1 MSNSSLS
8 FNSTDNFRKSLMLK
22 NLKKYTVTGVYTPPS
37 GPLTYETSINVYS
50 VKDSDDTLITN
61 DPFAKKLY
69 PLNTYGPNGGYNLD
83 ITFNRPPLPVKPNQG
98 PYKPNQS
105 YLLSLSNL
113 YLNRLPKSPAIVN
126 TYIPL
131 GGYKSTYDVIDA
143 INNRH
148 IFLPYLNSFRSS
160 TYTAYDILTNKNPT
174 GSDGTLSQDSFI
186 AKLGSKRLNFSLT
199 ERINFETKKT
209 LVGGQ
214 IFNITITDIPST
226 LQSRL
231 SGSFY
236 PTSTIPGDYFDNS
249 NQPNT
254 LTNQT
259 ANALNVV
266 NKLTGG
272 FLGPILTTKTKPSQ
286 VFIDNT
292 GSGQISLL
300 FNNLS
305 YNRYTPGYEKKSTG
319 GSNVAQGI
327 TELALNLINA
337 NDTINSPYYI
347 GSKTNEPSSIT
358 SPMGSVPITPFGEQ
372 SSTPVYGP
380 SEISQLFEGNI
391 GRLNFG
397 LAGKPTSNGGGLD
410 GGLVWTSPKYK
421 FNAGFHA
428 VPGGGSGSKDDE
440 FNQISSL
447 YSKAESTNLIF
458 KRGSIL
464 DYTQRLVD
472 SADNVSGINRL
483 KHVGNAIN
491 QVSKVFNDGYKEIT
505 KGSQVLSYIDNAT
518 GNEKGIEY
526 CRVFTKDTPYYTY
539 ADLQKTDG
547 ITTSGRRFS
556 NSVLDNTYNLN
567 IAPLKNPGS
576 TNIQKNSKGDFVA
589 KKYMF
594 SIENLA
600 WRTSSREGY
609 RYDDLPV
616 CEKGPN
622 GGRVMWF
629 PPYDINFN
637 DSSTANWQSTSFLG
651 RPEPIYTYKD
661 TNRKGSL
668 SWKIIVDHP
677 SIMNTIVDKQL
688 KGKSKEKIDS
698 IISSFFAGCVKYDIY
713 ELAIKFNT
721 IPVNE
726 LYTYQQILNNP
737 RLTDVETVSNI
748 IKNIPSD
755 NSNNTKTPT
764 SDVSNNNNTKDTSPD
779 PSIDEFKN
787 NYSEFGFYFEN
798 DTPGPSKGTVSNVDF
813 ETAYKSYVSES
824 NINQYVKISDKTFN
838 DGDINKNVKSFFD
851 NFVTGNY
858 DKFCGGDKNFITDAF
873 NILDKKLGKITL
885 IMEGS
890 ASATGSNDYNRLLSE
905 RRIDSIKKFFEN
917 KTVGDKSLG
926 KFLKDNT
933 FIIKSAL
940 GSGEDTVIPKS
951 YNLNNKEV
959 NDSPTGQE
967 VKCTDDIADKT
978 GKVTAES
985 QKYSANAMACRRVKI
1000 KEISIEPIP
1009 QPKKETDLPK
1019 EVVKPVTSTT
1029 QVIPSPKPEP
1039 TFSVEKKLKEG
1050 LSKKIL
1056 RNLLS
1061 ECDYFEVIK
1070 ESDPMIYTSIKEKIK
1085 YFNPA
1090 FHSMTPEGLNA
1101 RLVFL
1106 NQCMRPGETIP
1117 IIGTDGKPKN
1127 SDAMNTSFGAPPV
1140 LILRIGDFY
1149 NTKIIPEGLS
1159 ITYDPLLF
1167 DINPE
1172 GIGVQPMIA
1181 KVTLSFSM
1189 IGGMGLAKPVEQL
1202 QNALSFNYYAN
1213 TEIYDERAT
1222 PTEDTSAIDK
1232 KVLDALLAKQPPVT
1246 VNNIVD
1252 NKTNDAATTIGE
1264 IISTVPLSPNG
1275 ETGEISYK
1283 TIMDKLLDNT
1293 KTYFNNTYNSLEE
1306 IVKQT
1311 NYGILQT
1318 INKNRNFKE
1327 GTLETNSPAIKNK
1340 TFIYGKPSNLTE
1352 SLDSLFDL
1360 ALSDING
1367 GTNPILSKLTDEKFT
1382 DDNTITV
1389 IKNNLSNYV
1398 KNLKSTMILNLNNL
1412 VNTKLSTPQQD
1423 YIQYIRKLNF
1433 VNSLSDGKL
1442 LDTGIPKI
1450 YNISKTDKVSP
1461 SGNNIEYADTY
1472 EEFYGDYKNVYIQLE
1487 EYLITLSDNKIIPE
1501 TTFADGSF
1509 TPISKYSGS
1518 REDMTFF
1525 MIISRIFT
1533 DKNKVE
1539 DFKKQIIT
1547 ANIKNVTKPKKLEKT
1562 FNNIVDGLVGIY
1574 SSEIKEEEKLYDK
1587 FKKDSKFTNYT
1598 NNIETILYKKGKTRI
1613 FNFTTVPDQAKKET
1627 QEKALKDLYAPLNPN
1642 SDVKTFDGKVKFN

>member
-1 MSNSSLS
+1 MV
-8 FNSTDNFRKSLMLK
+8 K
-22 NLKKYTVTGVYTPPS
+22 NLKKYSVVGNYTPPS
-37 GPLTYETSINVYS
+37 GPLNYEAPINNYS
-50 VKDSDDTLITN
+50 VKDSDDTLISN
-61 DPFAKKLY
+61 DPFASKLY
-69 PLNTYGPNGGYNLD
+69 PLNTYGPNGGYNLN
-83 ITFNRPPLPVKPNQG
+83 ISFNRPPLPVKPNQG
-98 PYKPNQS
+98 PYKPNES
-105 YLLSLSNL
+105 YLLSLSNNF
-113 YLNRLPKSPAIVN
+113 LNRLPKSPAIIN

-131 GGYKSTYDVIDA
+131 GGYKSTYDVIDT
-143 INNRH
+143 INKRH
-148 IFLPYLNSFRSS
+148 IFLPYLNSFNAS
-160 TYTAYDILTNKNPT
+160 TYTAYDILKYDNPT
-174 GSDGTLSQDSFI
+174 GSDGSLSQDSFI
-186 AKLGSKRLNFSLT
+186 AKIGSKRLNFSLS
-199 ERINFETKKT
+199 ERINVETKKT
-209 LVGGQ
+209 LTGGQ
-214 IFNITITDIPST
+214 IFNITVGSIDSG

-231 SGSFY
+231 SGSYF
-236 PTSTIPGDYFDNS
+236 PTSTIPGDYFDDS

-286 VFIDNT
+286 VFINN
-292 GSGQISLL
+292 SGDGQVSLL

-305 YNRYTPGYEKKSTG
+305 YNRYSPGYDKKGQTT
-319 GSNVAQGI
+319 SNVGVGI
-327 TELALNLINA
+327 TSLLLNAVNING
-337 NDTINSPYYI
+337 DINSTYYV

-358 SPMGSVPITPFGEQ
+358 SPMGAVPITPFGEQ

-380 SEISQLFEGNI
+380 SEIGQLFEGNI
-391 GRLNFG
+391 GQLNFG
-397 LAGKPTSNGGGLD
+397 LAGKSTSNGGGLD
-410 GGLVWTSPKYK
+410 GGLVWVSPKYK
-421 FNAGFHA
+421 SNAGFHA

-458 KRGSIL
+458 KRSSIL

-505 KGSQVLSYIDNAT
+505 KGSQVLSYLDNTT

-547 ITTSGRRFS
+547 ITTSGRRFT
-556 NSVLDNTYNLN
+556 NSVLDNTFNLN

-576 TNIQKNSKGDFVA
+576 TNIQQNSKGDFVA

-600 WRTSSREGY
+600 WRTSSRDGF

-629 PPYDINFN
+629 PPYDISFN
-637 DSSTANWQSTSFLG
+637 DSSTANWQPTTFLG

-661 TNRKGSL
+661 TNRTGSL

-688 KGKSKEKIDS
+688 KGKSKERIDS
-698 IISSFFAGCVKYDIY
+698 IINSFFAGCVKYDIY

-748 IKNIPSD
+748 IKNIPAG
-755 NSNNTKTPT
+755 N
-764 SDVSNNNNTKDTSPD
+764 SNNNNTPTSDITNNNNNKEVIVD
-779 PSIDEFKN
+779 PALDEFKN
-787 NYSEFGFYFEN
+787 NYIDFGFYFDN
-798 DTPGPSKGTVSNVDF
+798 DVPGPSKGTVSNVNF
-813 ETAYKSYVSES
+813 ESAYNSYVSTS
-824 NINQYVKISDKTFN
+824 NIDEYVKISEKTFN
-838 DGDINKNVKSFFD
+838 DGSEKNVKSFFD

-858 DKFCGGDKNFITDAF
+858 NKFCGGDKNFIIDAY
-873 NILDKKLGKITL
+873 NILEKKLGTITI

-890 ASATGSNDYNRLLSE
+890 ASATASNDYNALLSQ
-905 RRIDSIKKFFEN
+905 RRIDSVRKFFET
-917 KTVGDKSLG
+917 KEVGGKSLG
-926 KFLKDNT
+926 KFLGKT
-933 FIIKSAL
+933 FNIKSAT
-940 GSGEDTVIPKS
+940 GRGEDTVIPKS
-951 YNLNNKEV
+951 YTIDNKEI

-967 VKCTDDIADKT
+967 VNCNQDIKDKN
-978 GKVTAES
+978 GVVTSNS
-985 QKYSANAMACRRVKI
+985 QKYSTSAMACRRVKI
-1000 KEISIEPIP
+1000 KEIKIDPIP
-1009 QPKKETDLPK
+1009 ETKKDSTLPK
-1019 EVVKPVTSTT
+1019 EVVKPETATT
-1029 QVIPSPKPEP
+1029 QAIPSPKPQP
-1039 TFSVEKKLKEG
+1039 TVSIEKKLKEG

-1149 NTKIIPEGLS
+1149 NTKIIPNNLS

-1181 KVTLSFSM
+1181 KVTLTFNM

-1246 VNNIVD
+1246 VNNVVD
-1252 NKTNDAATTIGE
+1252 NKQNDAASTIGE
-1264 IISTVPLSPNG
+1264 IISTVPLNANG

-1293 KTYFNNTYNSLEE
+1293 KTYFTNIYNTLEE

-1311 NYGILQT
+1311 NYGVLQT
-1318 INKNRNFKE
+1318 INRERNFKE
-1327 GTLETNSPAIKNK
+1327 GTLETNSPAVKNK
-1340 TFIYGKPSNLTE
+1340 TYIYGKPSNVSG
-1352 SLDSLFDL
+1352 SLDNLFNL
-1360 ALSDING
+1360 AISDISSG
-1367 GTNPILSKLTDEKFT
+1367 VNPIISKLTNEKFT
-1382 DDNTITV
+1382 DESVITI
-1389 IKNNLSNYV
+1389 IKNNLITYIRNV
-1398 KNLKSTMILNLNNL
+1398 KSSMVLDVNNI
-1412 VNTKLSTPQQD
+1412 VNNKLSTPQQE

-1442 LDTGIPKI
+1442 LETGVPKI
-1450 YNISKTDKVSP
+1450 YNISKTDKVTNTGP
-1461 SGNNIEYADTY
+1461 NVVYADTY
-1472 EEFYGDYKNVYIQLE
+1472 EEFYGDYLTVYIQLE
-1487 EYLITLSDNKIIPE
+1487 EYLITLSNKQIIPV
-1501 TTFADGSF
+1501 TTVTDGSF
-1509 TPISKYSGS
+1509 TPISKFNGS

-1525 MIISRIFT
+1525 MVISRIFM
-1533 DKNKVE
+1533 DKNKVD
-1539 DFKKQIIT
+1539 DFKKQIMT
-1547 ANIKNVTKPKKLEKT
+1547 ANVKNVTKPKKLEKT
-1562 FNNIVDGLVGIY
+1562 FNKIVDDLVDTY
-1574 SSEIKEEEKLYDK
+1574 SDEVKSEEKLYSK
-1587 FKKDSKFTNYT
+1587 FKTDSEFTKYTKD
-1598 NNIETILYKKGKTRI
+1598 IETLLYKKGKTRV
-1613 FNFTTVPDQAKKET
+1613 FNFTTVPDPAKKDT

-1642 SDVKTFDGKVKFN
+1642 TDVKTFDGKVKFN